1 MQRIFSD
8 RFDFHNWQGIRAAQ
22 FRTPNDAFQQL
33 VGDGL
38 KAQFRASA
46 WIAPTAGRDGGIDAW
61 VDCRL
66 GSPQEFSALGEH
78 FIVECKWHDAEA
90 KDPTANIQQEWRRVA
105 EKLIK
110 QAAAGWPGAYEPWKK
125 ATGYIYCIGMRFPGQ
140 AVRES
145 LCEAI
150 RDFFDRLPPGQRPP
164 IAREAVHVWDWS
176 DLAAWLRHFP
186 RLADLWLGI
195 PTTDLVDH
203 ATYRQRVGRH
213 DAETQLGFRGYLLA
227 ENLPFIPPSDDNE
240 CHPDRL
246 LVRLQRNEN
255 ILLLGEG
262 GIGKTRTAFEVAE
275 RADQAGWRV
284 LHLDPPEG
292 GIDPRSLLGELAGP
306 GNTLVVVDYIDKI
319 PNFDA
324 RYWRNTLLPE
334 VARRQ
339 GRLQLI
345 ANARPADS
353 ENLLRAIQESAL
365 FAAVRLEPSLERRR
379 AVVAAIE
386 ARLCPRALSALGE
399 ARVRELCGS
408 RPIIAMFVAR
418 ELEALVTAGLP
429 AGGLDNAPRPGDL
442 VGWLSR
448 RLADAELL
456 HRPAGSRWDA
466 SAPQPGLCA
475 AVAVLA
481 AAPLWEIEL
490 TQVAAAT
497 LAAAGGDP
505 AQAQRCV
512 DLLRRSGW
520 LEGSEGTHQLR
531 TPHDIVADETLTRL
545 LAVEIAALPWLLA
558 AASQGRPLGRF
569 ALALGRLS
577 GHRLLDAGGI
587 AAAKGWLEAE
597 ADRLGSA
604 LTNIPPDL
612 AAYALGAVFDCP
624 YWAESATAR
633 WADLVTPWLRT
644 FGSDACA
651 RHLLHRGLGMRGGP
665 ADLGD
670 ASLAWLSLHGAAD
683 VASFVLSPLL
693 AWDAG
698 RLGDDQNAARDFAIE
713 WLDAHGTTEAAGF
726 VLHSLLAWDAGR
738 LGDDQNAARDFA
750 IEWLDGHGTAEAAG
764 YVLAPLLA
772 WDAGRL
778 GDDQNAA
785 RDFAIK
791 WLDAHGTTQAAQF
804 VLHSLLDWDAG
815 RLGDDQNAARDFAI
829 KWLASPHGTSEAAGY
844 VLPPLLAWDA
854 ARLGDDQNATRDF
867 AIKWLDAHGTT
878 EAAAFVLDPLL
889 RWDAD
894 RLGDDQNAARD
905 FAIKWLDAHRT
916 TEAGQFVLDPLLAW
930 EADRL
935 GKDASKVI
943 ALALSWLTAFHASDK
958 ADFVLAGLVNRPGL
972 DATARGQCADWALAW
987 LDRHLKDA
995 EATHLLRAL
1004 LQASNWYSTQVDAPR
1019 VIILA
1024 GRWLDHHRQHAE
1036 RPFVMA
1042 RLLRLPLLPD
1052 RAWLHVAVR
1061 ALEELDRRAGDAGDD
1076 YLLSSVLNRLVGLR
1090 EEHCAL
1096 WLRLTRRW
1104 IRHHG
1109 SAGAAGYLMWNCS
1122 ITSSRMIDAC
1132 FASLLPDCIERFGPD
1147 FEVGR

>member
-698 RLGDDQNAARDFAIE
+698 RLGDDQNAARDFAI
-713 WLDAHGTTEAAGF
+713 
-726 VLHSLLAWDAGR
+726 
-738 LGDDQNAARDFA
+738 
-750 IEWLDGHGTAEAAG
+750 
-764 YVLAPLLA
+764 
-772 WDAGRL
+772 
-778 GDDQNAA
+778 
-785 RDFAIK
+785 
-791 WLDAHGTTQAAQF
+791 
-804 VLHSLLDWDAG
+804 
-815 RLGDDQNAARDFAI
+815 

-854 ARLGDDQNATRDF
+854 ARLGDDQNAT
-867 AIKWLDAHGTT
+867 
-878 EAAAFVLDPLL
+878 
-889 RWDAD
+889 
-894 RLGDDQNAARD
+894 RD